1 MFGEARTVKTTTG
14 TLAKLANRGVQFMM
28 VGYAEYHEGHMYC
41 MWNPVTECVHVTRDI
56 ICLKQMMF
64 QKRVKE
70 DEAWM
75 LPDVEA
81 AMVEQID
88 QEVVVLEEELETAAA
103 YELETSDPGDKDAE
117 AVLQAEKLTQCIT
130 ASTRYGRSS
139 RLPSRY
145 R

>member
-1 MFGEARTVKTTTG
+1 M
-14 TLAKLANRGVQFMM
+14 
-28 VGYAEYHEGHMYC
+28 
-41 MWNPVTECVHVTRDI
+41 TECVHVTRDI

-81 AMVEQID
+81 ALVEQID
-88 QEVVVLEEELETAAA
+88 QEVVVLEEELEAAA
-103 YELETSDPGDKDAE
+103 ADELETSDPGDKDAE